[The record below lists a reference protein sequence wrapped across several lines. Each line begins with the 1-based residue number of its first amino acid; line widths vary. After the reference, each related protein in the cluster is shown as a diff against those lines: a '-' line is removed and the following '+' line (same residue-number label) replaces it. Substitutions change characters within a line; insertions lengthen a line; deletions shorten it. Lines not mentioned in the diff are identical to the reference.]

1 MGTARKGTHMQF
13 IDLNDHSVTT
23 LSEIRRDWLESRT
36 ADPENTAP
44 DFKTEIFEIL
54 MATVNG
60 RNDLEIV
67 GLTHRETD
75 RLIQRLRAQLLN

>member
-1 MGTARKGTHMQF
+1 MQF
-13 IDLNDHSVTT
+13 IDLNDHSVAT
-23 LSEIRRDWLESRT
+23 LAEIHRDW
-36 ADPENTAP
+36 AAAHAVDPENTAA

-60 RNDLEIV
+60 RNDLEIA

>member
-1 MGTARKGTHMQF
+1 MQF
-13 IDLNDHSVTT
+13 KDLNDSRVYT

-75 RLIQRLRAQLLN
+75 RLIQRLHAQLLN